1 MLRQIFN
8 IYSVSVFEFLKI
20 AVCNYFFYYVLC
32 ISKGD
37 FMRKLLVF
45 IGMFLMFC
53 TSAFA
58 SGHLELER
66 IDGVY
71 SSQLNMD
78 DYSYFSSNQKKY
90 IMDGRVVYCV
100 EPGLNI
106 MTMDYA
112 SSLNLY
118 DSGFGQD
125 VINYISLI
133 GHFGYDYPGHQTD
146 RFFLA
151 AQELIWESIGNND
164 IHFTTGIND
173 TGNMINISYE
183 KNEIL
188 SLVNHYNLKPSFDET
203 YISGIYDDEIVLVDK
218 NNVLSNYDIFSS
230 SNIVS
235 IDGNKLKIRLS
246 SSGFS
251 DIVLKRKKYDDLSS
265 VFYYASDSQDFMF
278 LRADDEVTSTIHI
291 DSFVPLSNIK
301 IVKTG
306 MMLDD
311 IDDNNFI
318 YKNMGLTGVKFGIYA
333 AHDIYFADRLLYSE
347 NELIE
352 EIYTFDGE
360 AYSSD
365 LPNGDYY
372 IKELETLDDFILD
385 DSIINVSLYNS
396 KEDVYTYMVELTNDR
411 KNVFLNLEK
420 QGESFDKIV
429 GSTVKF
435 KNIPLSGIKF
445 GLYSNDDIY
454 DVDNELL
461 VESGSL
467 IKTFVTDNRGVI
479 SEKLNLP
486 FGTYYVKEL
495 ETLPGY
501 KLDPN
506 YYQFSVG
513 KSESNDINI
522 VINDKP
528 ILNEIF
534 KGRLVINKIDSYGN
548 KLSDACFKLFDDLDN
563 LIFEGCTDS
572 SGSIIIDNLPYGKYH
587 FYEASAPYGYQLD
600 ENVYEFNVTNN
611 SLSEFDVLNV
621 SMPKTSDIYAFPRRM
636 SLVGIGIGLLLLS
649 LTSIYDKK
657 SKNN

>member
-1 MLRQIFN
+1 
-8 IYSVSVFEFLKI
+8 
-20 AVCNYFFYYVLC
+20 
-32 ISKGD
+32 
-37 FMRKLLVF
+37 MRKFLIF

-53 TSAFA
+53 TNVFA

-100 EPGLNI
+100 EPGLDI
-106 MTMDYA
+106 MTMNYA
-112 SSLNLY
+112 SSFNLY
-118 DSGFGQD
+118 DSGFNQD

-173 TGNMINISYE
+173 TGNMININYE

-188 SLVNHYNLKPSFDET
+188 SLVNHYNLKPSFDNSN
-203 YISGIYDDEIVLVDK
+203 ISGIYNDEIVLVDK
-218 NNVLSNYDIFSS
+218 NNVLSNYDIVSS
-230 SNIVS
+230 DNIVT

-246 SSGFS
+246 SSGSS

-265 VFYYASDSQDFMF
+265 VFYYAPNSQDFMF
-278 LRADDEVTSTIHI
+278 LRADDEVTSVVHV

-311 IDDNNFI
+311 IDGDNNFI
-318 YKNMGLTGVKFGIYA
+318 YKNRGLTSVKFGIYA
-333 AHDIYFADRLLYSE
+333 AHDIYFGDRLLYLE
-347 NELIE
+347 NDLIE
-352 EIYTFDGE
+352 EIYTVDGV

-372 IKELETLDDFILD
+372 IKELETLDEFVLNDE
-385 DSIINVSLYNS
+385 IINVSLYNS

-420 QGESFDKIV
+420 HGEIFDKIANSKV
-429 GSTVKF
+429 IYDS
-435 KNIPLSGIKF
+435 IPLSGVKF
-445 GLYSNDDIY
+445 GLYSSSDIY
-454 DVDNELL
+454 DEDGELL
-461 VESGSL
+461 INRDVL
-467 IKTFVTDNRGVI
+467 IKTLVTDGNGFI
-479 SEKLNLP
+479 NEKLDIP
-486 FGTYYVKEL
+486 FGNYYLKEL

-501 KLDPN
+501 KLDMN
-506 YYQFSVG
+506 IYEFSIG
-513 KSESNDINI
+513 SDNSDNINI
-522 VINDKP
+522 MIDNRP
-528 ILNEIF
+528 ILNELI
-534 KGRLVINKIDSYGN
+534 KGKFIINKIDSYGN
-548 KLSDACFKLFDDLDN
+548 RLSDACFKLFDSLDN

-572 SGSIIIDNLPYGKYH
+572 SGSIVIDNLPYGKYH
-587 FYEASAPYGYQLD
+587 FYEVSAPYGYQVD
-600 ENVYEFNVTNN
+600 DKVYNFEIFEDD
-611 SLSEFDVLNV
+611 SLSEFSVLNV
-621 SMPKTSDIYAFPRRM
+621 SMPKTSDIYAFPKKL
-636 SLVGIGIGLLLLS
+636 SLAGFGLGLFILS
-649 LTSIYDKK
+649 LTILYDKK

>member
-1 MLRQIFN
+1 
-8 IYSVSVFEFLKI
+8 
-20 AVCNYFFYYVLC
+20 
-32 ISKGD
+32 
-37 FMRKLLVF
+37 MRKFLIF

-53 TSAFA
+53 TNVFA

-100 EPGLNI
+100 EPGLDI
-106 MTMDYA
+106 MTMNYA
-112 SSLNLY
+112 SSFNLY
-118 DSGFGQD
+118 DSGFNQD

-151 AQELIWESIGNND
+151 AQELIWEAIGNND

-173 TGNMINISYE
+173 TGNMININYE

-188 SLVNHYNLKPSFDET
+188 SLVNHYNLKPSFDNSN
-203 YISGIYDDEIVLVDK
+203 ISGIYNDEIVLVDK
-218 NNVLSNYDIFSS
+218 NNVLSNYDIVSS
-230 SNIVS
+230 DNIVT

-246 SSGFS
+246 SSGSS

-265 VFYYASDSQDFMF
+265 VFYYAPNSQDFMF
-278 LRADDEVTSTIHI
+278 LRANDEVTSVVHV

-311 IDDNNFI
+311 IDGDNNFI
-318 YKNMGLTGVKFGIYA
+318 YKNRGLTSVKFGIYA
-333 AHDIYFADRLLYSE
+333 AHDIYFGDRLLYLE
-347 NELIE
+347 NDLIE
-352 EIYTFDGE
+352 EIYTVDGV

-372 IKELETLDDFILD
+372 IKELETLDEFVLNDE
-385 DSIINVSLYNS
+385 IINVSLYNS

-420 QGESFDKIV
+420 HGEIFDKIANSKV
-429 GSTVKF
+429 IYDS
-435 KNIPLSGIKF
+435 IPLSGVKF
-445 GLYSNDDIY
+445 GLYSSSDIY
-454 DVDNELL
+454 DEDGELL
-461 VESGSL
+461 INRDVL
-467 IKTFVTDNRGVI
+467 IKTLVTDGNGFI
-479 SEKLNLP
+479 NEKLDIP
-486 FGTYYVKEL
+486 FGNYYLKEL

-501 KLDPN
+501 KLDMN
-506 YYQFSVG
+506 IYKFSIG
-513 KSESNDINI
+513 SDNSDNINI
-522 VINDKP
+522 MIDNRP
-528 ILNEIF
+528 ILNELI
-534 KGRLVINKIDSYGN
+534 KGKFIINKIDSYGN
-548 KLSDACFKLFDDLDN
+548 RLSDACFKLFDSLDN

-572 SGSIIIDNLPYGKYH
+572 SGSIVIDNLPYGKYH
-587 FYEASAPYGYQLD
+587 FYEVSAPYGYQVD
-600 ENVYEFNVTNN
+600 DKVYNFEIFEDD
-611 SLSEFDVLNV
+611 SLSEFSVLNV
-621 SMPKTSDIYAFPRRM
+621 SMPKTSDIYAFPKK
-636 SLVGIGIGLLLLS
+636 LS
-649 LTSIYDKK
+649 LAGFGLGLFILSFTILYDKK

>member
-1 MLRQIFN
+1 
-8 IYSVSVFEFLKI
+8 
-20 AVCNYFFYYVLC
+20 
-32 ISKGD
+32 
-37 FMRKLLVF
+37 MRKFLIF

-53 TSAFA
+53 TNVFA

-100 EPGLNI
+100 EPGLDI
-106 MTMDYA
+106 MTMNYA
-112 SSLNLY
+112 SSFNLY
-118 DSGFGQD
+118 DSGFNQD

-173 TGNMINISYE
+173 TGNMININYE

-188 SLVNHYNLKPSFDET
+188 SLVNHYNLKPSFDNSN
-203 YISGIYDDEIVLVDK
+203 ISGIYNDEIVLVDK
-218 NNVLSNYDIFSS
+218 NNVLFNYDIVSS
-230 SNIVS
+230 DNIVT

-246 SSGFS
+246 SSGSS

-265 VFYYASDSQDFMF
+265 VFYYAPNSQDFMF
-278 LRADDEVTSTIHI
+278 LRADDEVTSVVHV

-311 IDDNNFI
+311 IDSDNNFI
-318 YKNMGLTGVKFGIYA
+318 YKNRGLTSVKFGIYA
-333 AHDIYFADRLLYSE
+333 AHDIYFGDRLLYLE
-347 NELIE
+347 NDLIE
-352 EIYTFDGE
+352 EIYTVDGV

-372 IKELETLDDFILD
+372 IKELETLDEFVLNDE
-385 DSIINVSLYNS
+385 IINVSLYNS

-420 QGESFDKIV
+420 HGEIFDKIAN
-429 GSTVKF
+429 SKIIYDS
-435 KNIPLSGIKF
+435 IPLSGVKF
-445 GLYSNDDIY
+445 GLYSSSDIY
-454 DVDNELL
+454 DEDGELL
-461 VESGSL
+461 INRDVL
-467 IKTFVTDNRGVI
+467 IKTLVTDGNGFI
-479 SEKLNLP
+479 NEKLDIP
-486 FGTYYVKEL
+486 FGNYYLKEL

-501 KLDPN
+501 KLDMN
-506 YYQFSVG
+506 IYEFSIG
-513 KSESNDINI
+513 SDNSDNINI
-522 VINDKP
+522 MIDNKP
-528 ILNEIF
+528 ILNELI
-534 KGRLVINKIDSYGN
+534 KGKFIINKIDSYGN
-548 KLSDACFKLFDDLDN
+548 RLSDACFKLFDSLDN

-572 SGSIIIDNLPYGKYH
+572 SGSIVIDNLPYGKYH
-587 FYEASAPYGYQLD
+587 FYEVSAPYGYQVD
-600 ENVYEFNVTNN
+600 DKVYNFEIFEDDI
-611 SLSEFDVLNV
+611 LSEFSVLNV
-621 SMPKTSDIYAFPRRM
+621 SMPKTSDIYAFPKK
-636 SLVGIGIGLLLLS
+636 LS
-649 LTSIYDKK
+649 LAGFGLGLFILSFTILYDKK

>member
-1 MLRQIFN
+1 
-8 IYSVSVFEFLKI
+8 
-20 AVCNYFFYYVLC
+20 
-32 ISKGD
+32 
-37 FMRKLLVF
+37 MRKFLIF

-53 TSAFA
+53 TNVFA

-100 EPGLNI
+100 EPGLDI
-106 MTMDYA
+106 MTMNYA
-112 SSLNLY
+112 SSFNLY
-118 DSGFGQD
+118 DSGFNQD

-151 AQELIWESIGNND
+151 AQELIWEAIGNND

-173 TGNMINISYE
+173 TGNMININYE

-188 SLVNHYNLKPSFDET
+188 SLVNHYNLKPSFDNSN
-203 YISGIYDDEIVLVDK
+203 ISGIYNDEIVLVDK
-218 NNVLSNYDIFSS
+218 NNVLSNYDIVSS
-230 SNIVS
+230 DNIVT

-246 SSGFS
+246 SSGSS

-265 VFYYASDSQDFMF
+265 VFYYAPNSQDFMF
-278 LRADDEVTSTIHI
+278 LRADDEVTSVVHV

-311 IDDNNFI
+311 IDSDNNFI
-318 YKNMGLTGVKFGIYA
+318 YKNRGLTSVKFGIYA
-333 AHDIYFADRLLYSE
+333 AHDIYFGDRLLYLE
-347 NELIE
+347 NDLIE
-352 EIYTFDGE
+352 EIYTVDGV

-372 IKELETLDDFILD
+372 IKELETLDEFVLNDE
-385 DSIINVSLYNS
+385 IINVSLYNS

-420 QGESFDKIV
+420 HGEIFDKIANSKV
-429 GSTVKF
+429 IYDS
-435 KNIPLSGIKF
+435 IPLSGVKF
-445 GLYSNDDIY
+445 GLYSSSDIY
-454 DVDNELL
+454 DEDGELL
-461 VESGSL
+461 INRDVL
-467 IKTFVTDNRGVI
+467 IKTLVTDGNGFI
-479 SEKLNLP
+479 NEKLDIP
-486 FGTYYVKEL
+486 FGNYYLKEL

-501 KLDPN
+501 KLDMN
-506 YYQFSVG
+506 IYEFSIG
-513 KSESNDINI
+513 SDNSDNINI
-522 VINDKP
+522 MIDNRP
-528 ILNEIF
+528 ILNELI
-534 KGRLVINKIDSYGN
+534 KGKFIINKIDSYGN
-548 KLSDACFKLFDDLDN
+548 RLSDACFKLFDSLDN

-572 SGSIIIDNLPYGKYH
+572 SGSIVIDNLPYGKYH
-587 FYEASAPYGYQLD
+587 FYEVSAPYGYQVD
-600 ENVYEFNVTNN
+600 DKVYNFEIFEDD
-611 SLSEFDVLNV
+611 SLSEFSVLNV
-621 SMPKTSDIYAFPRRM
+621 SMPKTSDIYAFPKK
-636 SLVGIGIGLLLLS
+636 LS
-649 LTSIYDKK
+649 LAGFGLGLFILSFTILYDKK

>member
-1 MLRQIFN
+1 
-8 IYSVSVFEFLKI
+8 
-20 AVCNYFFYYVLC
+20 
-32 ISKGD
+32 
-37 FMRKLLVF
+37 MRKFLIF

-53 TSAFA
+53 TNVFA

-100 EPGLNI
+100 EPGLDI
-106 MTMDYA
+106 MTMNYA
-112 SSLNLY
+112 SSFNLY
-118 DSGFGQD
+118 DSGFNQD

-173 TGNMINISYE
+173 TGNMININYE

-188 SLVNHYNLKPSFDET
+188 SLVNHYNLKPSFDNSN
-203 YISGIYDDEIVLVDK
+203 ISGIYNDEIVLVDK
-218 NNVLSNYDIFSS
+218 NNVLSNYDIVSS
-230 SNIVS
+230 DNIVT

-246 SSGFS
+246 SSGSS

-265 VFYYASDSQDFMF
+265 VFYYAPNSQDFMF
-278 LRADDEVTSTIHI
+278 LRADDEVTSAVHV

-311 IDDNNFI
+311 IDGDNNFI
-318 YKNMGLTGVKFGIYA
+318 YKNRGLTSVKFGIYA
-333 AHDIYFADRLLYSE
+333 AHDIYFGDRLLYLE
-347 NELIE
+347 NDLIE
-352 EIYTFDGE
+352 EIYTVDGV

-372 IKELETLDDFILD
+372 IKELETLDEFVLNDE
-385 DSIINVSLYNS
+385 IINVSLYNS

-420 QGESFDKIV
+420 HGEIFDKIANSKV
-429 GSTVKF
+429 IYDS
-435 KNIPLSGIKF
+435 IPLSGVKF
-445 GLYSNDDIY
+445 GLYSSSDIY
-454 DVDNELL
+454 DEDGELL
-461 VESGSL
+461 INRDVL
-467 IKTFVTDNRGVI
+467 IKTLVTDGNGFI
-479 SEKLNLP
+479 NEKLDIP
-486 FGTYYVKEL
+486 FGNYYLKEL

-501 KLDPN
+501 KLDMN
-506 YYQFSVG
+506 IYEFSIG
-513 KSESNDINI
+513 SDNSDNINI
-522 VINDKP
+522 MIDNRP
-528 ILNEIF
+528 ILNELI
-534 KGRLVINKIDSYGN
+534 KGKFIINKIDSYGN
-548 KLSDACFKLFDDLDN
+548 RLSDACFKLFDSLDN

-572 SGSIIIDNLPYGKYH
+572 SGSIVIDNLPYGKYH
-587 FYEASAPYGYQLD
+587 FYEVSAPYGYQVD
-600 ENVYEFNVTNN
+600 DKVYNFEIFEDD
-611 SLSEFDVLNV
+611 SLSEFSVLNV
-621 SMPKTSDIYAFPRRM
+621 SMPKTSDIYAFPKKL
-636 SLVGIGIGLLLLS
+636 SLAGFGLGLFILS
-649 LTSIYDKK
+649 LTILYDKK

>member
-1 MLRQIFN
+1 
-8 IYSVSVFEFLKI
+8 
-20 AVCNYFFYYVLC
+20 
-32 ISKGD
+32 
-37 FMRKLLVF
+37 
-45 IGMFLMFC
+45 MFC
-53 TSAFA
+53 TNVFA

-100 EPGLNI
+100 EPGLDI
-106 MTMDYA
+106 MTMNYA
-112 SSLNLY
+112 SSFNLY
-118 DSGFGQD
+118 DSGFNQD

-173 TGNMINISYE
+173 TGNMININYE

-188 SLVNHYNLKPSFDET
+188 SLVNHYNLKPSFDNSN
-203 YISGIYDDEIVLVDK
+203 ISGIYNDEIVLVDK
-218 NNVLSNYDIFSS
+218 NNVLSNYDIVSS
-230 SNIVS
+230 DNIVT

-246 SSGFS
+246 SSGSS

-265 VFYYASDSQDFMF
+265 VFYYAPNSQDFMF
-278 LRADDEVTSTIHI
+278 LRADDEVTSVVHV

-311 IDDNNFI
+311 IDGDNNFI
-318 YKNMGLTGVKFGIYA
+318 YKNRGLTSVKFGIYA
-333 AHDIYFADRLLYSE
+333 AHDIYFGDRLLYLE
-347 NELIE
+347 NDLIE
-352 EIYTFDGE
+352 EIYTVDGV

-372 IKELETLDDFILD
+372 IKELETLDEFVLNDE
-385 DSIINVSLYNS
+385 IINVSLYNS

-420 QGESFDKIV
+420 HGEIFDKIANSKV
-429 GSTVKF
+429 IYDS
-435 KNIPLSGIKF
+435 IPLSGVKF
-445 GLYSNDDIY
+445 GLYSSSDIY
-454 DVDNELL
+454 DEDGELL
-461 VESGSL
+461 INRDVL
-467 IKTFVTDNRGVI
+467 IKTLVTDGNGFI
-479 SEKLNLP
+479 NEKLDIP
-486 FGTYYVKEL
+486 FGNYYLKEL

-501 KLDPN
+501 KLDMN
-506 YYQFSVG
+506 IYEFSIG
-513 KSESNDINI
+513 SDNSDNINI
-522 VINDKP
+522 MIDNRP
-528 ILNEIF
+528 ILNELI
-534 KGRLVINKIDSYGN
+534 KGKFIINKIDSYEN
-548 KLSDACFKLFDDLDN
+548 RLSDACFKLFDSLDN

-572 SGSIIIDNLPYGKYH
+572 SGSIVIDNLSYGKYH
-587 FYEASAPYGYQLD
+587 FYEVSAPYGYQVD
-600 ENVYEFNVTNN
+600 DKVYNFEIFEDD
-611 SLSEFDVLNV
+611 SLSEFSVLNV
-621 SMPKTSDIYAFPRRM
+621 SMPKTSDIYAFPEKL
-636 SLVGIGIGLLLLS
+636 SLAGFGLGLFILS
-649 LTSIYDKK
+649 LTILYDKK

>member
-1 MLRQIFN
+1 
-8 IYSVSVFEFLKI
+8 
-20 AVCNYFFYYVLC
+20 
-32 ISKGD
+32 
-37 FMRKLLVF
+37 MRKFLIF

-53 TSAFA
+53 TNVFA

-100 EPGLNI
+100 EPGLDI
-106 MTMDYA
+106 MTMNYA
-112 SSLNLY
+112 SSFNLY
-118 DSGFGQD
+118 DSGFNQD

-173 TGNMINISYE
+173 TGNMININYE

-188 SLVNHYNLKPSFDET
+188 SLVNHYNLKPSFDNSN
-203 YISGIYDDEIVLVDK
+203 ISGIYNDEIVLVDK
-218 NNVLSNYDIFSS
+218 NNVLSNYDIVSS
-230 SNIVS
+230 DNIVT

-246 SSGFS
+246 SSGSS

-265 VFYYASDSQDFMF
+265 VFYYAPNSQDFMF
-278 LRADDEVTSTIHI
+278 LRADDEVTSAVHV

-311 IDDNNFI
+311 IDGDNNFI
-318 YKNMGLTGVKFGIYA
+318 YKNRGLTSVKFGIYA
-333 AHDIYFADRLLYSE
+333 AHDIYFGDRLLYLE
-347 NELIE
+347 NDLIE
-352 EIYTFDGE
+352 EIYTVDGV

-372 IKELETLDDFILD
+372 IKELETLDEFVLNDE
-385 DSIINVSLYNS
+385 IINVSLYNS

-420 QGESFDKIV
+420 HGEIFDKIANSKV
-429 GSTVKF
+429 IYDS
-435 KNIPLSGIKF
+435 IPLSGVKF
-445 GLYSNDDIY
+445 GLYSSSDIY
-454 DVDNELL
+454 DDDGELL
-461 VESGSL
+461 INRDVL
-467 IKTFVTDNRGVI
+467 IKTLVTDGNGFI
-479 SEKLNLP
+479 NEKLDIP
-486 FGTYYVKEL
+486 FGNYYLKEL

-501 KLDPN
+501 KLDMN
-506 YYQFSVG
+506 IYEFSIG
-513 KSESNDINI
+513 SDNSDNINI
-522 VINDKP
+522 MIDNRP
-528 ILNEIF
+528 ILNELI
-534 KGRLVINKIDSYGN
+534 KGKFIINKIDSYGN
-548 KLSDACFKLFDDLDN
+548 RLSDACFKLFDSLDN

-572 SGSIIIDNLPYGKYH
+572 SGSIVIDNLPYGKYH
-587 FYEASAPYGYQLD
+587 FYEVSAPYGYQVD
-600 ENVYEFNVTNN
+600 DKVYNFEIFEDD
-611 SLSEFDVLNV
+611 SLSEFSVLNV
-621 SMPKTSDIYAFPRRM
+621 SMPKTSDIYAFPKKL
-636 SLVGIGIGLLLLS
+636 SLAGFGLGLFILS
-649 LTSIYDKK
+649 LTILYDKK

>member
-1 MLRQIFN
+1 
-8 IYSVSVFEFLKI
+8 
-20 AVCNYFFYYVLC
+20 
-32 ISKGD
+32 
-37 FMRKLLVF
+37 MRKFLIF

-53 TSAFA
+53 TNVFA

-100 EPGLNI
+100 EPGLDI
-106 MTMDYA
+106 MTMNYA
-112 SSLNLY
+112 SSFNLY
-118 DSGFGQD
+118 DSGFNQD

-173 TGNMINISYE
+173 TGNMININYE

-188 SLVNHYNLKPSFDET
+188 SLVNHYNLKPSFDNSN
-203 YISGIYDDEIVLVDK
+203 ISGIYNDEIVLVDK
-218 NNVLSNYDIFSS
+218 NNVLSNYDIVSS
-230 SNIVS
+230 DNIVT

-246 SSGFS
+246 SSGSS

-265 VFYYASDSQDFMF
+265 VFYYAPNSQDFMF
-278 LRADDEVTSTIHI
+278 LRADDEVTSVVHV

-311 IDDNNFI
+311 IDSDNNFI
-318 YKNMGLTGVKFGIYA
+318 YKNRGLTSVKFGIYA
-333 AHDIYFADRLLYSE
+333 AHDIYFGDRLLYLE
-347 NELIE
+347 NDLIE
-352 EIYTFDGE
+352 EIYTVDGV

-372 IKELETLDDFILD
+372 IKELETLDEFVLNDE
-385 DSIINVSLYNS
+385 IINVSLYNS

-420 QGESFDKIV
+420 HGEIFDKIAN
-429 GSTVKF
+429 SKIIYDS
-435 KNIPLSGIKF
+435 IPLSGVKF
-445 GLYSNDDIY
+445 GLYSSSDIY
-454 DVDNELL
+454 DEDGELL
-461 VESGSL
+461 INRDVL
-467 IKTFVTDNRGVI
+467 IKTLVTDGNGFI
-479 SEKLNLP
+479 NEKLDIP
-486 FGTYYVKEL
+486 FGNYYLKEL

-501 KLDPN
+501 KLDMN
-506 YYQFSVG
+506 IYEFSIG
-513 KSESNDINI
+513 SDNSDNINI
-522 VINDKP
+522 MIDNKP
-528 ILNEIF
+528 ILNELI
-534 KGRLVINKIDSYGN
+534 KGKFIINKIDSYGN
-548 KLSDACFKLFDDLDN
+548 RLSDACFKLFDSLDN

-572 SGSIIIDNLPYGKYH
+572 SGSIVIDNLPYGKYH
-587 FYEASAPYGYQLD
+587 FYEVSAPYGYQVD
-600 ENVYEFNVTNN
+600 DKVYNFEIFEDD
-611 SLSEFDVLNV
+611 SLSEFSVLNV
-621 SMPKTSDIYAFPRRM
+621 SMPKTSDIYAFPKK
-636 SLVGIGIGLLLLS
+636 LS
-649 LTSIYDKK
+649 LAGFGLGLFILSFTILYDKK

>member
-1 MLRQIFN
+1 
-8 IYSVSVFEFLKI
+8 
-20 AVCNYFFYYVLC
+20 
-32 ISKGD
+32 
-37 FMRKLLVF
+37 MRKFLIF

-53 TSAFA
+53 TNVFA

-100 EPGLNI
+100 EPGLDI
-106 MTMDYA
+106 MTMNYA
-112 SSLNLY
+112 SSFNLY
-118 DSGFGQD
+118 DSGFNQD

-173 TGNMINISYE
+173 TGNMININYE

-188 SLVNHYNLKPSFDET
+188 SLVNHYNLKPSFDNSN
-203 YISGIYDDEIVLVDK
+203 ISGIYNDEIVLVDK
-218 NNVLSNYDIFSS
+218 NNVLSNYDIVSS
-230 SNIVS
+230 DNIVT

-246 SSGFS
+246 SSGSS

-265 VFYYASDSQDFMF
+265 VFYYAPNSQDFMF
-278 LRADDEVTSTIHI
+278 LRADDEVTSVVHV

-311 IDDNNFI
+311 IDSDNNFI
-318 YKNMGLTGVKFGIYA
+318 YKNRGLTSVKFGIYA
-333 AHDIYFADRLLYSE
+333 AHDIYFGDRLLYLE
-347 NELIE
+347 NDLIE
-352 EIYTFDGE
+352 EIYTVDGV

-372 IKELETLDDFILD
+372 IKELETLDEFVLNDE
-385 DSIINVSLYNS
+385 IINVSLYNS

-420 QGESFDKIV
+420 HGEIFDKIAN
-429 GSTVKF
+429 SKIIYDS
-435 KNIPLSGIKF
+435 IPLSGVKF
-445 GLYSNDDIY
+445 GLYSSSDIY
-454 DVDNELL
+454 DGELL
-461 VESGSL
+461 INRDVL
-467 IKTFVTDNRGVI
+467 IKTLVTDGNGFI
-479 SEKLNLP
+479 NEKLDIP
-486 FGTYYVKEL
+486 FGNYYLKEL

-501 KLDPN
+501 KLDMN
-506 YYQFSVG
+506 IYEFSIG
-513 KSESNDINI
+513 SDNSDNINI
-522 VINDKP
+522 MIDNKP
-528 ILNEIF
+528 ILNELI
-534 KGRLVINKIDSYGN
+534 KGKFIINKIDSYGN
-548 KLSDACFKLFDDLDN
+548 RLSDACFKLFDSLDN

-572 SGSIIIDNLPYGKYH
+572 SGSIVIDNLPYGKYH
-587 FYEASAPYGYQLD
+587 FYEVSAPYGYQVD
-600 ENVYEFNVTNN
+600 DKVYNFEIFEDD
-611 SLSEFDVLNV
+611 SLSEFSVLNV
-621 SMPKTSDIYAFPRRM
+621 SMPKTSDIYAFPKK
-636 SLVGIGIGLLLLS
+636 LS
-649 LTSIYDKK
+649 LAGFGLGLFILSFTILYDKK

>member
-1 MLRQIFN
+1 
-8 IYSVSVFEFLKI
+8 
-20 AVCNYFFYYVLC
+20 
-32 ISKGD
+32 
-37 FMRKLLVF
+37 
-45 IGMFLMFC
+45 MFC
-53 TSAFA
+53 TNVFA

-100 EPGLNI
+100 EPGLDI
-106 MTMDYA
+106 MTMNYA
-112 SSLNLY
+112 SSFNLY
-118 DSGFGQD
+118 DSGFNQD

-151 AQELIWESIGNND
+151 AQELIWEAIGNND

-173 TGNMINISYE
+173 TGNMININYE

-188 SLVNHYNLKPSFDET
+188 SLVNHYNLKPSFDNSN
-203 YISGIYDDEIVLVDK
+203 ISGIYNDEIVLVDK
-218 NNVLSNYDIFSS
+218 NNVLSNYDIVSS
-230 SNIVS
+230 DNIVT

-246 SSGFS
+246 SSGSS

-265 VFYYASDSQDFMF
+265 VFYYAPNSQDFMF
-278 LRADDEVTSTIHI
+278 LRADDEVTSVVHV

-311 IDDNNFI
+311 IDSDNNFI
-318 YKNMGLTGVKFGIYA
+318 YKNRGLTSVKFGIYA
-333 AHDIYFADRLLYSE
+333 AHDIYFGDRLLYLE
-347 NELIE
+347 NDLIE
-352 EIYTFDGE
+352 EIYTVDGV

-372 IKELETLDDFILD
+372 IKELETLDEFVLNDE
-385 DSIINVSLYNS
+385 IINVSLYNS

-420 QGESFDKIV
+420 HGEIFDKIANSKV
-429 GSTVKF
+429 IYDS
-435 KNIPLSGIKF
+435 IPLSGVKF
-445 GLYSNDDIY
+445 GLYSSSDIY
-454 DVDNELL
+454 DEDGELL
-461 VESGSL
+461 INRDVL
-467 IKTFVTDNRGVI
+467 IKTLVTDGNGFI
-479 SEKLNLP
+479 NEKLDIP
-486 FGTYYVKEL
+486 FGNYYLKEL

-501 KLDPN
+501 KLDMN
-506 YYQFSVG
+506 IYEFSIG
-513 KSESNDINI
+513 SDNSDNINI
-522 VINDKP
+522 MIDNRP
-528 ILNEIF
+528 ILNELI
-534 KGRLVINKIDSYGN
+534 KGKFIINKIDSYGN
-548 KLSDACFKLFDDLDN
+548 RLSDACFKLFDSLDN

-572 SGSIIIDNLPYGKYH
+572 SGSIVIDNLPYGKYH
-587 FYEASAPYGYQLD
+587 FYEVSAPYGYQVD
-600 ENVYEFNVTNN
+600 DKVYNFEIFEDD
-611 SLSEFDVLNV
+611 SLSEFSVLNV
-621 SMPKTSDIYAFPRRM
+621 SMPKTSDIYAFPKK
-636 SLVGIGIGLLLLS
+636 LS
-649 LTSIYDKK
+649 LAGFGLGLFILSFTILYDKK

>member
-1 MLRQIFN
+1 
-8 IYSVSVFEFLKI
+8 
-20 AVCNYFFYYVLC
+20 
-32 ISKGD
+32 
-37 FMRKLLVF
+37 MRKFLIF

-53 TSAFA
+53 TNVFA

-100 EPGLNI
+100 EPGLDI
-106 MTMDYA
+106 MTMNYA
-112 SSLNLY
+112 SSFNLY
-118 DSGFGQD
+118 DSGFNQD

-173 TGNMINISYE
+173 TGNMININYE

-188 SLVNHYNLKPSFDET
+188 SLVNHYNLKPSFDNSN
-203 YISGIYDDEIVLVDK
+203 ISGIYNDEIVLVDK
-218 NNVLSNYDIFSS
+218 NNVLSNYDIVSS
-230 SNIVS
+230 DNIVT

-246 SSGFS
+246 SSGSS

-265 VFYYASDSQDFMF
+265 VFYYAPNSQDFMF
-278 LRADDEVTSTIHI
+278 LRADDEVTSVVHV

-311 IDDNNFI
+311 IDGDNNFI
-318 YKNMGLTGVKFGIYA
+318 YKNRGLTSVKFGIYA
-333 AHDIYFADRLLYSE
+333 AHDIYFGDRLLYLE
-347 NELIE
+347 NDLIE
-352 EIYTFDGE
+352 EIYTVDGV

-372 IKELETLDDFILD
+372 IKELETLDEFVLNDE
-385 DSIINVSLYNS
+385 IINVSLYNS

-420 QGESFDKIV
+420 HGEIFDKIANSKV
-429 GSTVKF
+429 IYDS
-435 KNIPLSGIKF
+435 IPLSGVKF
-445 GLYSNDDIY
+445 GLYSSSDIY
-454 DVDNELL
+454 DEDGELL
-461 VESGSL
+461 INRDVL
-467 IKTFVTDNRGVI
+467 IKTLVTDGNGFI
-479 SEKLNLP
+479 NEKLDIP
-486 FGTYYVKEL
+486 FGNYYLKEL

-501 KLDPN
+501 KLDMN
-506 YYQFSVG
+506 IYEFSIG
-513 KSESNDINI
+513 SDNSDNINI
-522 VINDKP
+522 MIDNRP
-528 ILNEIF
+528 ILNELI
-534 KGRLVINKIDSYGN
+534 KGKFIINKIDSYEN
-548 KLSDACFKLFDDLDN
+548 RLSDACFKLFDSLDN

-572 SGSIIIDNLPYGKYH
+572 SGSIVIDNLSYGKYH
-587 FYEASAPYGYQLD
+587 FYEVSAPYGYQVD
-600 ENVYEFNVTNN
+600 DKVYNFEIFEDD
-611 SLSEFDVLNV
+611 SLSEFSVLNV
-621 SMPKTSDIYAFPRRM
+621 SMPKTSDIYAFPEKL
-636 SLVGIGIGLLLLS
+636 SLAGFGLGLFILS
-649 LTSIYDKK
+649 LTILYDKK

>member
-1 MLRQIFN
+1 
-8 IYSVSVFEFLKI
+8 
-20 AVCNYFFYYVLC
+20 
-32 ISKGD
+32 
-37 FMRKLLVF
+37 MRKFLIF

-53 TSAFA
+53 TNVFA

-100 EPGLNI
+100 EPGLDI
-106 MTMDYA
+106 MTMNYA
-112 SSLNLY
+112 SSFNLY
-118 DSGFGQD
+118 DSGFNQD

-173 TGNMINISYE
+173 TGNMININYE

-188 SLVNHYNLKPSFDET
+188 SLVNHYNLKPSFDNSN
-203 YISGIYDDEIVLVDK
+203 ISGIYNDEIVLVDK
-218 NNVLSNYDIFSS
+218 NNVLSNYDIVSS
-230 SNIVS
+230 DNIVT

-246 SSGFS
+246 SSGSS

-265 VFYYASDSQDFMF
+265 VFYYAPNSQDFMF
-278 LRADDEVTSTIHI
+278 LRADDEVTSVVHV

-311 IDDNNFI
+311 IDSDNNFI
-318 YKNMGLTGVKFGIYA
+318 YKNRGLTSVKFGIYA
-333 AHDIYFADRLLYSE
+333 AHDIYFGDRLLYLE
-347 NELIE
+347 NDLIE
-352 EIYTFDGE
+352 EIYTVDGV

-372 IKELETLDDFILD
+372 IKELETLDEFVLNDE
-385 DSIINVSLYNS
+385 IINVSLYNS

-420 QGESFDKIV
+420 HGEIFDKIANSKV
-429 GSTVKF
+429 IYDS
-435 KNIPLSGIKF
+435 ISLSGVKF
-445 GLYSNDDIY
+445 GLYSSSDIY
-454 DVDNELL
+454 DEDGELL
-461 VESGSL
+461 INRDVL
-467 IKTFVTDNRGVI
+467 IKTLVTDGNGFI
-479 SEKLNLP
+479 NEKLDIP
-486 FGTYYVKEL
+486 FGNYYLKEL

-501 KLDPN
+501 KLDMN
-506 YYQFSVG
+506 IYEFSIG
-513 KSESNDINI
+513 SDNSDNINI
-522 VINDKP
+522 MIDNKP
-528 ILNEIF
+528 ILNELI
-534 KGRLVINKIDSYGN
+534 KGKFIINKIDSYGN
-548 KLSDACFKLFDDLDN
+548 RLSDACFKLFDSLDN

-572 SGSIIIDNLPYGKYH
+572 SGSIVIDNLPYGKYH
-587 FYEASAPYGYQLD
+587 FYEVSAPYGYQVD
-600 ENVYEFNVTNN
+600 DKVYNFEIFEDD
-611 SLSEFDVLNV
+611 SLSEFSVLNV
-621 SMPKTSDIYAFPRRM
+621 SMPKTSDIYAFPKK
-636 SLVGIGIGLLLLS
+636 LS
-649 LTSIYDKK
+649 LAGFGLGLFILSFTILYDKK